1 MKLISLLVFFCPLL
15 TLSQTRLHA
24 DLFTGFANYYG
35 DLQNKPITL
44 DQSSLAVGAG
54 LKYDWDDHLSFKS
67 GFMYGRIGADDKR
80 NKPSLQSRNL
90 NFQSKVFE
98 WNVLAEYTLFDLQTK
113 QFSPYAFGGLAIFHF
128 NPYTYDSLGNKFFL
142 KPLSTEGEG
151 LAAYPDRKPY
161 HLTQFAIPFGLGVK
175 FRVTNDVVL
184 AYEFGLRKTFTDYLD
199 DVSKTYVDET
209 TLLNAKGPK
218 AVELAYRGGELKN
231 GDPNYP
237 ADGSIRGGSKYKDWY
252 YFSGVRLT
260 IALHTNNQFFN
271 HPGKSSLDCPVKVN

>member
-1 MKLISLLVFFCPLL
+1 MRSLCLLLLLCPLI

-24 DLFTGFANYYG
+24 DLFAGFANYYG

-44 DQSSLAVGAG
+44 DQSSLAIGAG
-54 LKYDWDDHLSFKS
+54 VKYELDDHLAFRT

-80 NKPSLQSRNL
+80 NKPSLQLRNL

-98 WNVLAEYTLFDLQTK
+98 WNVIGEYTLFNMNSK
-113 QFSPYAFGGLAIFHF
+113 QFSPYAFAGVAIFHY
-128 NPYTYDSLGNKFFL
+128 NPYTYDSIGVRYFL

-161 HLTQFAIPFGLGVK
+161 HLTQFAIPFGVGVK

-184 AYEFGLRKTFTDYLD
+184 AYEFGLRKTFMDYLD
-199 DVSKTYVDET
+199 DVSKTYVDQN
-209 TLLNAKGPK
+209 TLLNEKGAK
-218 AVELAYRGGELKN
+218 AVELAYRGDEIKD

-237 ADGSIRGGSKYKDWY
+237 ADGSIRGGAKYKDWY

-260 IALHTNNQFFN
+260 IALHTSNKLFN
-271 HPGKSSLDCPVKVN
+271 REGKGSLDCPVKVY

>member
-1 MKLISLLVFFCPLL
+1 MRSFSLLILLCPLFICA
-15 TLSQTRLHA
+15 QTRLHA

-44 DQSSLAVGAG
+44 DQSSLAIGAG
-54 LKYDWDDHLSFKS
+54 IKYELDDHIAFRT
-67 GFMYGRIGADDKR
+67 GFMYGKIGADDKR
-80 NKPSLQSRNL
+80 NKPSLQLRNL

-98 WNVLAEYTLFDLQTK
+98 WNVISEYTLFDLNRK
-113 QFSPYAFGGLAIFHF
+113 QFSPYAFAGVALFHF
-128 NPYTYDSLGNKFFL
+128 NPYTFDSLGNKFFL

-151 LAAYPDRKPY
+151 LSAYPDRKSY
-161 HLTQFAIPFGLGVK
+161 HLTQFAIPFGVGIK
-175 FRVTNDVVL
+175 FRVANNVVL

-199 DVSKTYVDET
+199 DVSKTYIDQT
-209 TLLNAKGPK
+209 TLLNAKGAK

-252 YFSGVRLT
+252 YFSGVRLS
-260 IALHTNNQFFN
+260 IAIPTNNKLFN
-271 HPGKSSLDCPVKVN
+271 MPGKSSVNCPVKVY

>member
-1 MKLISLLVFFCPLL
+1 MRLITLLVFFSPLL

-54 LKYDWDDHLSFKS
+54 LKYDWDEHLSFKS

-80 NKPSLQSRNL
+80 NKPSLQPRNL

-98 WNVLAEYTLFDLQTK
+98 WNVLAEYTLFNMETK
-113 QFSPYAFGGLAIFHF
+113 QFSPYVFGGVALFHF

-161 HLTQFAIPFGLGVK
+161 HLTQFAIPFGVGIK
-175 FRVTNDVVL
+175 FRVTNDVIL

-199 DVSKTYVDET
+199 DVSKTYIDET

-260 IALHTNNQFFN
+260 IALHTNNQFLN
-271 HPGKSSLDCPVKVN
+271 HPGKSSLACPVKVN